1 MKKELLGTSENTL
14 ISHTLIHFIF
24 PKYINCSS
32 LPCLKAQ
39 KAHKSSGSL
48 VYLEHNNSIKHS
60 FKRRGGGIGE
70 AVGLKLQA
78 VMTSQYQKLNTW
90 FHRRVQFLFT
100 VSLLS
105 NYNNGCKSFLEAS
118 VVKAAG
124 NLRKRKMGKTPCF
137 GNLYLRINSM

>member
-60 FKRRGGGIGE
+60 FKRRGGGHWGSSWTEITGCHDISISKTE
-70 AVGLKLQA
+70 YLVPQE
-78 VMTSQYQKLNTW
+78 S
-90 FHRRVQFLFT
+90 T
-100 VSLLS
+100 VFIHSLVTKQL
-105 NYNNGCKSFLEAS
+105 
-118 VVKAAG
+118 
-124 NLRKRKMGKTPCF
+124 
-137 GNLYLRINSM
+137 